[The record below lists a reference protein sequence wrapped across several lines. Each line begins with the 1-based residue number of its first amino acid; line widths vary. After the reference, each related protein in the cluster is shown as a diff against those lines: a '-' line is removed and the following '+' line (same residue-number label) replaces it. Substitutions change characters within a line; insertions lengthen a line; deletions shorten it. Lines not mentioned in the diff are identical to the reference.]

1 MDGGSDDLSALSREL
16 LRCQLDDLDVF
27 LNNARQLQL
36 PTLPPLPPEERQEEV
51 SLPLP
56 PLDSADV
63 LEAQLQNVETFLS
76 EMRSRG
82 AAAARGEPW
91 PPTAKATT
99 GSATTASSLWRAPEA
114 GGAATAPSA
123 PSAGRLWLRDAPK
136 SVPSAVPSAGPS
148 AQRSLAPRHD
158 KLANG
163 DEDWGYVFDLE
174 TEWYFRAWS
183 SIAKTMR
190 TAKRQK
196 REENSRRYLGKPA
209 RAQTLW
215 ALVDG
220 LYGHETLRPLGLH
233 GAGRLLRGQRMR
245 RLFGE
250 GGTFLSCMEK
260 GARCKVLFDGKSEA
274 ETVASEELFKV
285 QTGAH
290 PYAAAVAFL
299 VWNLFTVSQN
309 QLRLARLR
317 SELGYHRGW
326 GKIGRALLRMTTF
339 SDPSLALQLTLRRW
353 RSCLVQKEAKRL
365 RLERLQQV
373 FKAWFEVLVMVK
385 YNNAMDQL
393 ERTSEKLQTAKTKC
407 LEAETRTEKMKA
419 PFSFFQRER
428 CDAYYSRNLEDQG
441 YTPGEVLF
449 AWQWAVKLSRS
460 TKDFALQARLRR
472 AEQTLKLSDSFGQ
485 GTADLKPIFQAWSS
499 LAIWLQPRAQGVA
512 NSTDLAFFFLTF
524 DEALQEAGRAVADA
538 WQSARSNSSVG
549 LVVAARQVTAM

>member
-407 LEAETRTEKMKA
+407 LEAETRTEKMK
-419 PFSFFQRER
+419 
-428 CDAYYSRNLEDQG
+428 
-441 YTPGEVLF
+441 VLF